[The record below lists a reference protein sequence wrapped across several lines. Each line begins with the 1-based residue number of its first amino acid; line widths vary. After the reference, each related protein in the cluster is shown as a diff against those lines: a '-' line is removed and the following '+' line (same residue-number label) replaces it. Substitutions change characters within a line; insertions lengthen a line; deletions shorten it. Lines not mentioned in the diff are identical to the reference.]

1 MSTNP
6 LARHISKVWSLN
18 PAAPALN
25 FEDVWHSWG
34 ELSAAA
40 QALDAA
46 LNEAGIGAGAPI
58 GVPLRNR
65 PGLLAALLAVLVSDR
80 CIVSLSPFQPE
91 AGLREDIASLQL
103 AAIIADGRDMGD
115 AACAAAREAGTLVL
129 RLPEGKLGAGFER
142 AGYTGPRADVP
153 PTEDLSGIALE
164 ILTSGTTGKPKR
176 IRISYAT
183 MADSIQDGATAGGKA
198 KELALK
204 DTPTVMFAPLMHV
217 SGMFGALTS
226 IFEARPIVLLE
237 KFNTEGWADAIQTYK
252 VRFSSLPPTPMRM
265 VLDAKI
271 PKEKLASLIAVRA
284 GTAPLPPETQREFEA
299 TYGVPVLI
307 QYGAT
312 EWMGGLAG
320 WTLEDHKKFITTKL
334 GSVGRPR
341 GDLKMR
347 IADPETGGEVPAGGH
362 GILEVLPR
370 QRLGAEAQ
378 WTRTT
383 DIASIDE
390 DGFLYIHGRADDTI
404 IRGGFKVQLN
414 HVADVLMRHGAV
426 LEAAVI
432 GLADERLGQVP
443 VAAIELRPGVTPP
456 TPEELRAF
464 AQGHLTP
471 YQVPV
476 RFKIVD
482 ALPRTVSMKVSRP
495 DVRALFSE

>member
-6 LARHISKVWSLN
+6 LARRISKVWSLN
-18 PAAPALN
+18 PNAQALN
-25 FEDVWHSWG
+25 FENVWYSWH
-34 ELSAAA
+34 ELCTAA

-46 LNEAGIGAGAPI
+46 LTAAGIGAGAPV

-65 PGLLAALLAVLVSDR
+65 PGLLAALLALLVSDR

-91 AGLREDIASLQL
+91 AGLCEDIATLKLS
-103 AAIIADGRDMGD
+103 AVIADSRDMSD
-115 AACAAAREAGTLVL
+115 AACVIAKEAGTLVL
-129 RLPEGKLGAGFER
+129 RLPEGKLGAGFVQT
-142 AGYTGPRADVP
+142 GYTGSRTNVP
-153 PTEDLSGIALE
+153 PAENLSGVALE

-183 MADSIQDGATAGGKA
+183 MADSIKDGATVTGKT

-217 SGMFGALTS
+217 SGMFGALLS

-237 KFNTEGWADAIQTYK
+237 KFNTAVWADAIQSYK

-265 VLDAKI
+265 VLDANI
-271 PKEKLASLIAVRA
+271 PKEKLSSLIAVRA

-320 WTLEDHKKFITTKL
+320 WTLEDHKKFIATKL

-341 GDLKMR
+341 GDLNMR
-347 IADPETGGEVPAGGH
+347 IVNPETGTEVPTSEH

-370 QRLGAEAQ
+370 QRLGTEAQ

-383 DIASIDE
+383 DMASIDE

-414 HVADVLMRHGAV
+414 HVADVLMRHEAV

-432 GLADERLGQVP
+432 GLPDERLGQVP
-443 VAAIELRPGVTPP
+443 VAAIELRPGTTPP
-456 TPEELRAF
+456 TQEQLRAF
-464 AQGHLTP
+464 AQAHLTP

-476 RFKIVD
+476 RFKVVA
-482 ALPRTVSMKVSRP
+482 ALPRTVSMKISRP
-495 DVRALFSE
+495 DVRALFSK